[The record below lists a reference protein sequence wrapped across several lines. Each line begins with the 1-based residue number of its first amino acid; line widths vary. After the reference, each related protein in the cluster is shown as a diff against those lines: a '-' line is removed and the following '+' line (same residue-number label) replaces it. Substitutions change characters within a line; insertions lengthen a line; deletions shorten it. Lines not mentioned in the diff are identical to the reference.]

1 MSNTIANQYFQ
12 RDIEK
17 GLDFKNVFENATNK
31 LCLSQVGM
39 NSLINNIFM
48 VHVKNETKKYL
59 KNKTGDLT
67 FNYDKFKKDK
77 LETLEYQNMIKKYN
91 FLQFFLVNNQHLE
104 FYQALTENDL
114 CDLGY

>member
-12 RDIEK
+12 RDNDM
-17 GLDFKNVFENATNK
+17 GLDVKNVFENATNK
-31 LCLSQVGM
+31 LCLSPQGM

-77 LETLEYQNMIKKYN
+77 LETHEYQNMIKKYN
-91 FLQFFLVNNQHLE
+91 FLKNFLIKNEHLE
-104 FYQALTENDL
+104 FYQALTYNDL